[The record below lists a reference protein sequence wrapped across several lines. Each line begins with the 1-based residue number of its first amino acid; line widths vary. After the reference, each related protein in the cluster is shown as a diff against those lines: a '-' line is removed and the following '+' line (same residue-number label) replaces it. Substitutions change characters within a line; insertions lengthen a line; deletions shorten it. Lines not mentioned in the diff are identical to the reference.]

1 MQVLRNIYQK
11 GGVRLWACLAC
22 TNKHYRQ
29 EMQEQMRIAKKLEPR
44 MHRLVEDT
52 MQYDLISIHIMFI

>member
-1 MQVLRNIYQK
+1 
-11 GGVRLWACLAC
+11 
-22 TNKHYRQ
+22 
-29 EMQEQMRIAKKLEPR
+29 MQEQMRIAKKLEPR